1 MPSEDF
7 VGHLV
12 DLELDALLVLLV
24 QDARQVDSYLLSEIL
39 GAHSFL
45 TRSFC
50 YFTPHSSQA
59 SCAPSHFMFIDIR
72 FFLGS
77 VAEAAADCLCVLR
90 AV

>member
-50 YFTPHSSQA
+50 YFTPIHLRLFVHLHM
-59 SCAPSHFMFIDIR
+59 CAHLLLFRS
-72 FFLGS
+72 
-77 VAEAAADCLCVLR
+77 A
-90 AV
+90 